1 MHPAVPGDQQPRVT
15 HIPTRPPLLI
25 AAAILLSLAGCAA
38 PGAPEPPRPR
48 IPEVP
53 TDLTAEQLGER
64 VVLTWTPP
72 ALETSGAR
80 LEQPPQYQ
88 VYRAFFRDEAATER
102 EFPQAAV
109 SVLTIPAILA
119 DTFLE
124 AGRMR
129 VLDPL
134 DAHTFSRHAGELAVY
149 AVKDLNHKGQ
159 SAGFSKLA
167 SVRIYLASAPP
178 RRLRAEVAEDAI
190 ELAWDVPRTTTAGM
204 PIASVPGYR
213 IYRSLTGEKGSF
225 VRAGSSAEASFRDTD
240 FEFGKTYYYFV
251 RALAQYGADVVESAE
266 SETLRV
272 TPQDRFPPRPPTG
285 LITVAVPGSIELSWN
300 PSPERDLAG
309 YHIYRREE
317 PSQPFRRITQ
327 QLTKTPTFR
336 DATVERGKRYSYAVT
351 AVDTSG
357 NESQRSAEVWED
369 AQ

>member
-1 MHPAVPGDQQPRVT
+1 MTGDQQPAVT
-15 HIPTRPPLLI
+15 HISVRPLLGL

-53 TDLTAEQLGER
+53 TELTAEQLGER
-64 VVLTWTPP
+64 VLLTWMPP

-80 LEQPPQYQ
+80 LEQPPDYQ
-88 VYRAFFRDEAATER
+88 VYRGFFSDEASAER
-102 EFPQAAV
+102 EFSQAAV
-109 SVLTIPAILA
+109 SVLTIPANLA

-134 DAHTFSRHAGELAVY
+134 SSETISRHAGELAVY
-149 AVKDLNHKGQ
+149 AVKDSNRKGQ
-159 SAGFSKLA
+159 SAGFSKRA
-167 SVRIYLASAPP
+167 SVRIYPASAPP
-178 RRLRAEVAEDAI
+178 RGLRAEVAEDAI
-190 ELAWDVPRTTTAGM
+190 QLAWEAPRLSTAVA
-204 PIASVPGYR
+204 PIASIPGYR
-213 IYRSLTGEKGSF
+213 IYRSLTEEKGSF
-225 VRAGSSAEASFRDTD
+225 VRVGNSAETSFRDTD

-285 LITVAVPGSIELSWN
+285 LIAVAVPGSIELSWN

-309 YHIYRREE
+309 YHVYRREE

-327 QLTKTPTFR
+327 QLAKTPTFR
-336 DATVERGKRYSYAVT
+336 DPSVERGKRYRYAVT

-357 NESQRSAEVWED
+357 NESERSAEVSED
-369 AQ
+369 AE